1 MYFCGTYRKIII
13 MANKTQMLLD
23 LTVVDKL
30 IVKLTNLKE
39 FEHESLMRYDDVDL
53 QTYLSIAIDY
63 HETMM
68 IIKDLRDQKMNH
80 IVEQLKNN

>member
-1 MYFCGTYRKIII
+1 

>member
-1 MYFCGTYRKIII
+1 

-39 FEHESLMRYDDVDL
+39 FEHESFMRYDDVDL

>member
-1 MYFCGTYRKIII
+1 
-13 MANKTQMLLD
+13 MANTKNQMLLD

-30 IVKLTNLKE
+30 IVKLTNLKK
-39 FEHESLMRYDDVDL
+39 FEHESLMSYDDIDL

>member
-53 QTYLSIAIDY
+53 QTYLSIAKQWKY
-63 HETMM
+63 
-68 IIKDLRDQKMNH
+68 IKANLKQKTYNPFKR
-80 IVEQLKNN
+80 I